1 MQHACDWYSL
11 QYELE
16 VIAVAEATSC
26 VERKAD
32 GRARSALRRAWDGK
46 KRMKS
51 SADATDADVSGFAHL
66 VVVVQVANLARLD
79 GGERRER
86 HSGAESLGGH
96 RAIGSER
103 RNERASRQ
111 PAHETIDTVRGGTA
125 VEMNDLSL

>member
-1 MQHACDWYSL
+1 M

-32 GRARSALRRAWDGK
+32 GRARSLRRAWDEKG
-46 KRMKS
+46 MKS
-51 SADATDADVSGFAHL
+51 SADATDTTCRVAHL
-66 VVVVQVANLARLD
+66 VVVVQVANPARLD

-125 VEMNDLSL
+125 VEIMKRRDG